1 MPSCGVSFIMST
13 SYTCSRLEVFQK
25 FTMKT
30 VFPSPGPP
38 STTIIPPLVWACST
52 KSTALDRSFD
62 LPKNCLCI
70 ASWWTSCS
78 NTSDAA
84 SASSASCEM
93 CNYEVFIESISKV
106 QHWRKSKNKDTEVD
120 HIRRFYLHKQNQSLS
135 DSRRQTAFW
144 QPSKG
149 PPAQRCQSP
158 PGFSDMVSH
167 PQRLPTH
174 TNNYT
179 TEKFSEMWLF
189 QDWKAGTKQ
198 VNFLIK
204 LNLNI

>member
-13 SYTCSRLEVFQK
+13 SYTCSRLKVFQK

-30 VFPSPGPP
+30 VFPSPGPA

-78 NTSDAA
+78 NTSVAA

-93 CNYEVFIESISKV
+93 CNYEVFIEPISKV
-106 QHWRKSKNKDTEVD
+106 QHWRKSKNKDTECIISED
-120 HIRRFYLHKQNQSLS
+120 STSTSKIAHQSLS

-158 PGFSDMVSH
+158 PSFSDMVSH
-167 PQRLPTH
+167 PQHLPTH

-179 TEKFSEMWLF
+179 TEKFSEMSF
-189 QDWKAGTKQ
+189 H
-198 VNFLIK
+198 F
-204 LNLNI
+204 

>member
-13 SYTCSRLEVFQK
+13 SYTCSRLKVFQK

-30 VFPSPGPP
+30 VFPSPGPA

-93 CNYEVFIESISKV
+93 CNYEVFIEPISKV

-120 HIRRFYLHKQNQSLS
+120 HIRRFYLYKQNSSSELIRLTS
-135 DSRRQTAFW
+135 TNSFLTAIQRSSSTALPKSSKFFRYGF
-144 QPSKG
+144 PSTT
-149 PPAQRCQSP
+149 PPH
-158 PGFSDMVSH
+158 SH
-167 PQRLPTH
+167 
-174 TNNYT
+174 
-179 TEKFSEMWLF
+179 E
-189 QDWKAGTKQ
+189 
-198 VNFLIK
+198 
-204 LNLNI
+204 